1 MFEFKGNLSKECE
14 DFLYNKQRRLELIS
28 LGSVSAVFS
37 VAIIVLA
44 IFVHY
49 VLLIGLILF
58 ALIVLSP
65 LLPSVKKSF
74 LQNMP
79 NRIVFD
85 FDNDTIFYSSEKR
98 EDSYAIS
105 LVKELRDYGNFYHI
119 IFSDVPDSYYVL
131 QKDLIVKGSIEEF
144 ENCFNGKIRVMKK

>member
-37 VAIIVLA
+37 IVIIVFAII
-44 IFVHY
+44 VHY
-49 VLLIGLILF
+49 VLLIGLVLF
-58 ALIVLSP
+58 VLIVLSP

-74 LQNMP
+74 LQHMP

-85 FDNDTIFYSSEKR
+85 FDNDTIFYSSKKR

-105 LVKELRDYGNFYHI
+105 MIKEIIDYGNFYHI

-131 QKDLIVKGSIEEF
+131 QKDLMVQGTIEEF
-144 ENCFNGKIRVMKK
+144 EKCFNDKIQVKGL